1 MVVLRV
7 ISLVI
12 TGCFAIAGSLLFVNI
27 PKTVSFYKN
36 LEVGNL
42 QVDSVY
48 LKGSISHR
56 SKYLR
61 GIILLPNEATPISR
75 SSKFSLYYGKEVQE
89 HLLSRRIDSVGLKE
103 VNKGGKPRH
112 EVDIEY
118 TRAAPARKEQL
129 LIPCWFNRVH
139 KNVALRLTEEQPDG
153 KKQIQASLWNAI
165 LLVAPFVLTLLFWWV
180 RKRRLAK
187 GE

>member
-1 MVVLRV
+1 ML
-7 ISLVI
+7 ISV
-12 TGCFAIAGSLLFVNI
+12 

-48 LKGSISHR
+48 VKGSISHR

-61 GIILLPNEATPISR
+61 GIILLPNEASPISR
-75 SSKFSLYYGKEVQE
+75 SSKYRLYYGDEVRE
-89 HLLSRRIDSVGLKE
+89 HLRSRRIDSVGLRA
-103 VNKGGKPRH
+103 VSKGGKQRH
-112 EVDIEY
+112 EIDIEY

-129 LIPCWFNRVH
+129 LIPCWFNRGH
-139 KNVALRLTEEQPDG
+139 QNVALRLTEEQPDG
-153 KKQIQASLWNAI
+153 KKQVQEKFWNAV
-165 LLVAPFVLTLLFWWV
+165 LLLAPFVLTLLFWWA

-187 GE
+187 V